1 MTARELLRTALLLV
15 VLALATTGCVGI
27 PSSGPVT
34 EAGTGVD
41 PGVELGYYNDPRP
54 PTPGASP
61 TEVVKGFLDAQTA
74 IPLQTNTAEQYLTA
88 SEAETWR
95 HSRIVT
101 YATASP
107 AEGSNQVRV
116 QLDGASQ
123 IDARGSWLGS
133 LPRNDQELTFTMTRE
148 DGEWRID
155 DAPDALVVPE
165 SWFGQAYRRVSLYY
179 PDPTGSILVPEP
191 VYVPRGDQLTTSLV
205 EGLLQG
211 PVGRATGI
219 ERSAL
224 PAGATVDLSVV
235 ADSQGVAE
243 VDLTGGAGMPAE
255 PDATLMV
262 AQLARTLAQDPGLTG
277 FRVTLDGE
285 PVTLSG
291 GRTTFP
297 MDEGQTLDPVAAQS
311 TSLLFGLR
319 EGRLVLGVPGDMEV
333 AGGPL
338 GTAVQ
343 GVRSVAVNLTG
354 ARVAAVAGAGDA
366 LLVSD
371 VRDPDAAVTE
381 VLSGATDLLAPS
393 WDHAGRIW
401 AVDRTSGGATVTSV
415 RDGRRTEVTV
425 PGITGERVTRALV
438 SRDGSRLV
446 AVLDRPA
453 GDRPAGDRIVVSRLR
468 YDGRGRPLGG
478 TRARTIT
485 WDEQP
490 RLAVLDIGWSSAT
503 SVVVAHRLG
512 GDLYQVRTLPVDG
525 APAGVAGLATTV
537 QERPRSL
544 VSSPRATDP
553 VYVVTRGGLTDA
565 LSGSRVAVEDP
576 PVTSLTYVG

>member
-1 MTARELLRTALLLV
+1 MTARELARTALLLV

-27 PSSGPVT
+27 PSSGPIT
-34 EAGTGVD
+34 EADTGVE

-61 TEVVKGFLDAQTA
+61 TEVVKGFLDAQAA
-74 IPLQTNTAEQYLTA
+74 IPLQTNTAEEYLTD

-101 YATASP
+101 YAAASP

-116 QLDGASQ
+116 ELDGANQ
-123 IDARGSWLGS
+123 IDARGSWLGA
-133 LPRNDQELTFTMTRE
+133 LPADQQRLTFTMTRE
-148 DGEWRID
+148 EGEWRID
-155 DAPDALVVPE
+155 EAPDALVVPE

-179 PDPTGSILVPEP
+179 LDPTGSILVPEP

-205 EGLLQG
+205 EALLQG
-211 PVGRATGI
+211 PVGRATGV

-224 PAGATVDLSVV
+224 PTGATVDLSVV

-262 AQLARTLAQDPGLTG
+262 AQLARTLAQDPAITE
-277 FRVTLDGE
+277 FRVNLDGE
-285 PVTLSG
+285 PVTLAG

-319 EGRLVLGVPGDMEV
+319 EGRLVLGVPGDMEP
-333 AGGPL
+333 ASGPF
-338 GTAVQ
+338 GTAEQ

-354 ARVAAVAGAGDA
+354 ARVAAVTGAGDA

-371 VRDPDAAVTE
+371 VRDPDSAVTE
-381 VLSGATDLLAPS
+381 VLSGATDLLVPS
-393 WDHAGRIW
+393 WDHVGRIW
-401 AVDRTSGGATVTSV
+401 VVDRTGAGAVVTSV
-415 RDGRRTEVTV
+415 RDGRRTEVRV
-425 PGITGERVTRALV
+425 PGITGEQVSRALV

-446 AVLDRPA
+446 AVIDGR
-453 GDRPAGDRIVVSRLR
+453 AGDRIAVSRLR

-478 TRARTIT
+478 TPARTIA
-485 WDEQP
+485 WDDQP
-490 RLAVLDIGWSSAT
+490 RLSVLDIGWSSAT
-503 SVVVAHRLG
+503 SVAVAHRLG
-512 GDLYQVRTLPVDG
+512 GDLFQVRTLPVDG
-525 APAGVAGLATTV
+525 APAGVTGLATTV
-537 QERPRSL
+537 QERPRAL

-553 VYVVTRGGLTDA
+553 VYVVTRGGLVDA
-565 LSGSRVAVEDP
+565 LSGSRVPVEDP
-576 PVTSLTYVG
+576 PVSGFTYVG

>member
-1 MTARELLRTALLLV
+1 MRGRELLRTALLLV
-15 VLALATTGCVGI
+15 ALALATTGCVGI
-27 PSSGPVT
+27 PSSGPIT
-34 EAGTGVD
+34 EADTGVE

-54 PTPGASP
+54 PTEGATP
-61 TEVVKGFLDAQTA
+61 TAVVKGFLDAQAA
-74 IPLQTNTAEQYLTA
+74 IPLQTNTAEEYLTE

-101 YATASP
+101 YAAASP

-116 QLDGASQ
+116 ELDGASQ

-133 LPRNDQELTFTMTRE
+133 LPPEEQELTFTMTRE

-179 PDPTGSILVPEP
+179 LDPSGSILVPEP

-205 EGLLQG
+205 EALLQG
-211 PVGRATGI
+211 PVGRVTGV

-224 PAGATVDLSVV
+224 PAGASVELSVV

-255 PDATLMV
+255 TDATLMV

-285 PVTLSG
+285 PVTLAG

-333 AGGPL
+333 ATGPL
-338 GTAVQ
+338 GASVQ
-343 GVRSVAVNLTG
+343 GVRSVAANLTG
-354 ARVAAVAGAGDA
+354 ARVAAVTSGGDT
-366 LLVSD
+366 LLLSD
-371 VRDPDAAVTE
+371 VRDPDASVTE
-381 VLSGATDLLAPS
+381 VFSGATDLLPPS
-393 WDHAGRIW
+393 WDHAGRTW
-401 AVDRTSGGATVTSV
+401 VVDRGAGGATVTSV
-415 RDGRRTEVTV
+415 RDGRPTEVRV
-425 PGITGERVTRALV
+425 PGITGERVSRALV

-446 AVLDRPA
+446 AVLDR
-453 GDRPAGDRIVVSRLR
+453 RAGDRIVVSRLR
-468 YDGRGRPLGG
+468 YDGRGRPLSG
-478 TRARTIT
+478 TRARTIA
-485 WDEQP
+485 WEDQP
-490 RLAVLDIGWSSAT
+490 RLSVLDIGWSSAT
-503 SVVVAHRLG
+503 SVAVAHRLG
-512 GDLYQVRTLPVDG
+512 GDLHQIRTLPVDG
-525 APAGVAGLATTV
+525 APAGIAGLATTV

-544 VSSPRATDP
+544 VSSPRPTDP
-553 VYVVTRGGLTDA
+553 VYVVTRSGLVDA

>member
-1 MTARELLRTALLLV
+1 MRARELVRTAVLLV
-15 VLALATTGCVGI
+15 ALALATTGCVGI

-34 EAGTGVD
+34 EADTGVE

-54 PTPGASP
+54 PTAGASP
-61 TEVVKGFLDAQTA
+61 TEVVKGFLDAQAA
-74 IPLQTNTAEQYLTA
+74 IPLQTNTAELYLTA
-88 SEAETWR
+88 EEAETWR

-101 YATASP
+101 YAAASP

-116 QLDGASQ
+116 ELDGASQ

-133 LPRNDQELTFTMTRE
+133 LPPDEQELTFTMTRE
-148 DGEWRID
+148 EGEWRID

-179 PDPTGSILVPEP
+179 LDPTGGILVPEP

-205 EGLLQG
+205 EALLRG
-211 PVGRATGI
+211 PVGRATGV

-224 PAGATVDLSVV
+224 PAGADVELAVV

-255 PDATLMV
+255 TDATLMV
-262 AQLARTLAQDPGLTG
+262 AQLARTLAQDPGLTA

-285 PVTLSG
+285 PVTLAG

-333 AGGPL
+333 ATGPL
-338 GTAVQ
+338 GTAAQ

-354 ARVAAVAGAGDA
+354 ARVAAVSGGGDA
-366 LLVSD
+366 LLVTD
-371 VRDPDAAVTE
+371 VRDPDASVTE
-381 VLSGATDLLAPS
+381 VLSGATDLLPPS
-393 WDHAGRIW
+393 WDHAGRLW
-401 AVDRTSGGATVTSV
+401 ALDRTAAGAAVTSV
-415 RDGRRTEVTV
+415 RDGRRTQVRV
-425 PGITGERVTRALV
+425 PGITGERVSRALV

-446 AVLDRPA
+446 AVLDR
-453 GDRPAGDRIVVSRLR
+453 RAGDRIVVSRLR

-478 TRARTIT
+478 TRARTIA
-485 WDEQP
+485 WDDP
-490 RLAVLDIGWSSAT
+490 SPLAVLDIGWSSAT
-503 SVVVAHRLG
+503 SIAVAHRLN

-537 QERPRSL
+537 QDRPRSL

-553 VYVVTRGGLTDA
+553 VYVVTRGGLVDA